1 MTPNSTRRECSGLDV
16 GSRCSVEVTS
26 EENGYPIEAALQSE
40 AGLGRRAAASGAQ
53 TIRLIFTDPQKLQR
67 IWLMFEELE
76 NPRTQ
81 EFVLR
86 SCPGDD
92 NFQEIVRQQWNFS
105 PNGSVRE
112 IEDYAVELCD
122 VRVLEMIIVPDK
134 NGGQGRASLRRLRSR
149 ETRNEL
155 QTTRAHRGGRFC
167 WKLMKK
173 NQNTDPFKF
182 IIYSGKIGEQTPQIN
197 AKHPK

>member
-1 MTPNSTRRECSGLDV
+1 MTMKSSRRECSWLDV
-16 GSRCSVEVTS
+16 DSRCSVEVTS
-26 EENGYPIEAALQSE
+26 EDSAHPIEAALQSE
-40 AGLGRRAAASGAQ
+40 GGFGWRAAAWGAQ
-53 TIRLIFTDPQKLQR
+53 TIRLIFADPQKLQR

-76 NPRTQ
+76 NPRAQ

-86 SCPGDD
+86 ARSGDG

-134 NGGQGRASLRRLRSR
+134 NGGQARASMRRLR
-149 ETRNEL
+149 L
-155 QTTRAHRGGRFC
+155 A
-167 WKLMKK
+167 
-173 NQNTDPFKF
+173 
-182 IIYSGKIGEQTPQIN
+182 
-197 AKHPK
+197 

>member
-1 MTPNSTRRECSGLDV
+1 MKPNSTRRECSWLDFS
-16 GSRCSVEVTS
+16 SRCSVEVTS
-26 EENGYPIEAALQSE
+26 EENGYPIEEALKSE
-40 AGLGRRAAASGAQ
+40 AGLGWRAATSGAQ
-53 TIRLIFTDPQKLQR
+53 TIRLIFADSQKLQR

-86 SCPGDD
+86 WHSEKGSS
-92 NFQEIVRQQWNFS
+92 QEIVRQQWNFS

-134 NGGQGRASLRRLRSR
+134 SGGQARASLRRLR
-149 ETRNEL
+149 L
-155 QTTRAHRGGRFC
+155 A
-167 WKLMKK
+167 
-173 NQNTDPFKF
+173 
-182 IIYSGKIGEQTPQIN
+182 
-197 AKHPK
+197 

>member
-1 MTPNSTRRECSGLDV
+1 MTLNSTHRECPWLDV
-16 GSRCSVEVTS
+16 ASRCSVGVTS

-40 AGLGRRAAASGAQ
+40 ASLGWRAAAPGPQ
-53 TIRLIFTDPQKLQR
+53 TIQLIFGEPQKLQR
-67 IWLMFEELE
+67 IWLMCEELE

-86 SCPGDD
+86 SRSDD
-92 NFQEIVRQQWNFS
+92 GNFREIVRQQWNFS

-134 NGGQGRASLRRLRSR
+134 NGGQARASLRRLR
-149 ETRNEL
+149 L
-155 QTTRAHRGGRFC
+155 A
-167 WKLMKK
+167 
-173 NQNTDPFKF
+173 
-182 IIYSGKIGEQTPQIN
+182 
-197 AKHPK
+197 

>member
-1 MTPNSTRRECSGLDV
+1 MTPNSIRRECSWLDV
-16 GSRCSVEVTS
+16 SSRCSVEVTS

-40 AGLGRRAAASGAQ
+40 AGLGWRAATSGTQ
-53 TIRLIFTDPQKLQR
+53 TIRLIFADPQKLQR
-67 IWLMFEELE
+67 ICLMFEELE

-86 SCPGDD
+86 WHSEKG
-92 NFQEIVRQQWNFS
+92 NSQEIVRQQWNFS

-134 NGGQGRASLRRLRSR
+134 NGGQARASLRRLR
-149 ETRNEL
+149 L
-155 QTTRAHRGGRFC
+155 A
-167 WKLMKK
+167 
-173 NQNTDPFKF
+173 
-182 IIYSGKIGEQTPQIN
+182 
-197 AKHPK
+197 

>member
-1 MTPNSTRRECSGLDV
+1 MVVRAQVAMTPNSTCQECFWLHI

-26 EENGYPIEAALQSE
+26 QENGYPIEAALQSE
-40 AGLGRRAAASGAQ
+40 AGLGWRAAASGPQ
-53 TIRLIFTDPQKLQR
+53 TIRLIFSDLQKLQR

-86 SCPGDD
+86 SRSGDG

-122 VRVLEMIIVPDK
+122 VRVLEIVIVPDK
-134 NGGQGRASLRRLRSR
+134 NGGEARASLRRLR
-149 ETRNEL
+149 L
-155 QTTRAHRGGRFC
+155 A
-167 WKLMKK
+167 
-173 NQNTDPFKF
+173 
-182 IIYSGKIGEQTPQIN
+182 
-197 AKHPK
+197 